1 MRRDVM
7 YPYGVT
13 LRFISDP
20 GHGWAEVPK
29 VLCRGLG
36 LGTDFASRGHW
47 CYLEEDDE
55 CSRLQRA
62 ADRRGVVL
70 RFDPVEVDDF
80 DQWLDSDAWPTTPEQ
95 EDSDAIR

>member
-1 MRRDVM
+1 MSDDAKH
-7 YPYGVT
+7 PYEVT

-20 GHGWAEVPK
+20 GHGWAEVPA

-36 LGTDFASRGHW
+36 LGTDFTYRGRW

-55 CSRLQRA
+55 CSRLHRA

-70 RFDPVEVDDF
+70 RFNDIEVDDF
-80 DQWLDSDAWPTTPEQ
+80 DQWLDSESWPTIPDTGGQ
-95 EDSDAIR
+95 